1 MEIFIF
7 VKEASR
13 KVVSNFSLDLKDGD
27 AYAVLLNT
35 LAPECCNLCPLES
48 KDLMERAKLILL
60 QAEKLIVKDI

>member
-1 MEIFIF
+1 M
-7 VKEASR
+7 
-13 KVVSNFSLDLKDGD
+13 KVVSNFSSDLKDGE

-35 LAPECCNLCPLES
+35 LSPECCDLSPLES